1 MLSCV
6 AKSAE
11 AHQRLFSRLTL
22 GHPDFS
28 GTVRNSFPGRRL
40 SQYLS
45 FSYRVYNGQGQL
57 AGGHLPFP
65 FPSPLV
71 CSFPD
76 LSTRDGLIHHSPLFS
91 VDGLADET
99 HFRAAEETSEMM
111 E

>member
-1 MLSCV
+1 M
-6 AKSAE
+6 
-11 AHQRLFSRLTL
+11 FSRLTL

-28 GTVRNSFPGRRL
+28 GTLRNSFPGSRL
-40 SQYLS
+40 RQYLS
-45 FSYRVYNGQGQL
+45 FNHLVYNGQGQL

-71 CSFPD
+71 RSFPD

-91 VDGLADET
+91 VDGLADVT
-99 HFRAAEETSEMM
+99 HFHAAEETSEIM